1 MKPNFLISLL
11 LLTLTACSGNNDS
24 EDPLDFSDSETVSVQ
39 ISTSMGK
46 FVIVL
51 DLLNA
56 PNTSANFIQY
66 VNDGFYDGKDEN
78 GKTTFH
84 RVIDDFMIQGGGYT
98 VNGTEKSTYAPIEN
112 ESIESALSNVR
123 GSVAMA
129 RTGDPHSATSQF
141 FVNTLDNRFL
151 DAGESIS
158 SEYGYAVFGY
168 VDKGMEVVDAI
179 SEVDVDNDDKPL
191 EDITI
196 DDISFVDFY

>member
-66 VNDGFYDGKDEN
+66 VSDGFYDGKDEN

>member
-1 MKPNFLISLL
+1 MNIKSLSPLFLLMFTSCTGGIGSDGPSNL
-11 LLTLTACSGNNDS
+11 
-24 EDPLDFSDSETVSVQ
+24 SDSETANVQ
-39 ISTSMGK
+39 FSTSMGK

-84 RVIDDFMIQGGGYT
+84 RVINDFMIQGGGYT
-98 VNGTEKSTYAPIEN
+98 INGTEKNTYDPIEN
-112 ESIESALSNVR
+112 ESVESALSNVR

-129 RTGDPHSATSQF
+129 RTSDPHSATSQF
-141 FVNTLDNRFL
+141 FINTMDNTFL
-151 DAGESIS
+151 DAGQSVS

-168 VDKGMEVVDAI
+168 VDKGMEIVDAI
-179 SEVDVDNDDKPL
+179 SEVAADAEDKPL

-196 DDISFVDFY
+196 NDVSFVDFY